1 MRAFYSFRQNPQSM
15 RKLLIAMSILT
26 SLFGCKNSQK
36 ETPQKNPETLA
47 INQKQ
52 EEHSKTPFVWEGANI
67 YFLLTDRFNNGQ
79 LEKDINFERKDSTAV
94 LRGFEGGDI
103 AGITQKI
110 EDGYFTDLGINAIW
124 FTPVV
129 EQIHGAT
136 DEGTG
141 VTYGYH
147 GYWTKDWT
155 TIDPNFGTKKD
166 LENLVKTAH
175 AKGIRV
181 LLDVVLNHTGPVT
194 AIDPVWPDEWVRTSP
209 ACAFDNYENT
219 TACTL
224 VRNLP
229 DILTESDEPVEL
241 PDTLLAKWKEEGR
254 LSQELDELN
263 LFFERTGYPRAPRFY
278 IIKWLT
284 DYIHEFGVD
293 GFRVDT
299 VKHVNENAWAE
310 LKKEADYAFET
321 WKKKHPNS
329 VLDDKPFYMVG
340 EVYNYGISGG
350 LNFDFGDKKVDYF
363 ANGFTS
369 LINFDLK
376 YDATQTYEKVFK
388 KYSYLLNTK
397 FQGKS
402 VLNYLTSHDDGNPY
416 DADRSKP
423 YRSANML
430 LLTPGASQVYYG
442 DETMRPL
449 KVEGAEGDANL
460 RSYMN
465 WEDLD
470 TVPEVKN
477 VHEHWQKLGKF
488 RRDHPAIGAGK
499 HKRLAKSP
507 YVFSRTYID
516 GEYRDKV
523 VVGLDLP
530 KGKKSLRVK
539 GFFGDGTV
547 LYDAYSDTRV
557 MVKNGKVVLENDYDT
572 ALLEPSE

>member
-1 MRAFYSFRQNPQSM
+1 MPQENTT
-15 RKLLIAMSILT
+15 T
-26 SLFGCKNSQK
+26 SLAEDGQNNGKD
-36 ETPQKNPETLA
+36 A
-47 INQKQ
+47 R
-52 EEHSKTPFVWEGANI
+52 FVWEGANV

-79 LEKDINFERKDSTAV
+79 PENDISYERRDSTAV

-103 AGITQKI
+103 VGITQKI
-110 EDGYFTDLGINAIW
+110 ESGYFSDLGINAIW

-129 EQIHGAT
+129 EQVHGAT

-141 VTYGYH
+141 LTYAYH
-147 GYWTKDWT
+147 GYWAKDWT
-155 TIDPNFGTKKD
+155 AIDPSFGTKKD
-166 LENLVKTAH
+166 LEHLVKTAH
-175 AKGIRV
+175 AKGIRI

-194 AIDPVWPDEWVRTSP
+194 EMDPVWPDEWVRTSP
-209 ACAFDNYENT
+209 ACSFDNYENT

-224 VRNLP
+224 VKNLP
-229 DILTESDEPVEL
+229 DILTESDEAVEI
-241 PDTLLAKWKEEGR
+241 PDTLLAKWKKEGR

-299 VKHVNENAWAE
+299 VKHVNENAWGE
-310 LKKEADYAFET
+310 LQKEAEYAFET
-321 WKKKHPNS
+321 WKKKHPDR
-329 VLDDKPFYMVG
+329 VLDDSPFYMVG

-350 LNFDFGDKKVDYF
+350 REFDFGDKKVDYF
-363 ANGFTS
+363 DNGFTS

-376 YDATQTYEKVFK
+376 NDANKTYEEVFRR
-388 KYSYLLNTK
+388 YSYLLNTK
-397 FQGKS
+397 FAGKS
-402 VLNYLTSHDDGNPY
+402 VLNYLTSHDDGSPY
-416 DADRSKP
+416 DPDRSKP
-423 YRSANML
+423 IKSANML

-449 KVEGAEGDANL
+449 VIEGAEGDANL
-460 RSYMN
+460 RSFMN

-470 TVPEVKN
+470 SVPAVQK
-477 VHEHWQKLGKF
+477 VHEHWQKLGQF
-488 RRDHPAIGAGK
+488 RRNHPAIGAGK

-507 YVFSRTYID
+507 YVFSRTYVD

-530 KGKKSLRVK
+530 KGKKSLWVK
-539 GFFGDGTV
+539 GFFGDGTM
-547 LYDAYSDTRV
+547 LRDTYSNTEV
-557 MVKNGKVVLENDYDT
+557 MVKNGKVILENDYDT
-572 ALLEPSE
+572 ALLELME

>member
-1 MRAFYSFRQNPQSM
+1 
-15 RKLLIAMSILT
+15 MSILT

-47 INQKQ
+47 TNQKQ
-52 EEHSKTPFVWEGANI
+52 EEHSRSPFVWEGANI

-79 LEKDINFERKDSTAV
+79 PEKDINFERKDSTAV

-110 EDGYFTDLGINAIW
+110 ENGYFTNLGINAIW

-175 AKGIRV
+175 ARGIRV

-350 LNFDFGDKKVDYF
+350 RNFDFGDKKVDYF

-376 YDATQTYEKVFK
+376 NDATQTYEKVFK

-470 TVPEVKN
+470 TVPEVKK

-530 KGKKSLRVK
+530 KGEKSLRVK

-572 ALLEPSE
+572 ALLEPNE